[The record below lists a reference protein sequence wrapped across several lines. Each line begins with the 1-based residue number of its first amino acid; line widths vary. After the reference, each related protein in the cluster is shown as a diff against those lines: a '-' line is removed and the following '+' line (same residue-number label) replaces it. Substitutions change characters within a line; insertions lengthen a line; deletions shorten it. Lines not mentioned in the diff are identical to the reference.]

1 MTMTRIEPRALLA
14 VCLSLALLAYVG
26 CGRTV
31 HTTDPADTSKRSN
44 GDTPPVGDANAKLF
58 ADWKGLQATIVIT
71 GQMDGYL
78 DPCGC
83 TEGQLGGLGRRYD
96 LLEKMKTQKIP
107 AVLVD
112 LGSLAKDPASARG
125 GPAEAHQKFLTAL
138 EAYEMMGYDAVGLSP
153 EDLKLGIVD
162 TLSVYL
168 NHKDKLKIVA
178 ANVAPAGELKA
189 AFADTIRPTV
199 IAQAG
204 SYKIGITSV
213 VDPAVYA
220 ALKDS
225 DREALAVTPPD
236 SVLPDVLKTLE
247 AGSDL
252 QVLMVQGPPEFAKA
266 LGEKFPGFEFV
277 VSTSI
282 FADPPEKPEMINN
295 GGTQV
300 VSVGQQGKY
309 VGVVG
314 LFAPTKGK
322 APETQY
328 RRVALNPRFKNAEPM
343 RQLIDETMQEQL
355 KSLRVVEDYRR
366 VVNVGAP
373 AGATYVG
380 ADECKSCHPN
390 TYLKWEGTRHAH
402 AYEVLAKNPKDPRRN
417 REFDAECITCH
428 TVGLEYVSGWV
439 SPEKTPYLKGNQC
452 ENCHGPASKHLE
464 QPDNLDFRRAMA
476 LNPEKAEK
484 GLCHKCHDQ
493 ENSPHF
499 DFKTFYPKIAHKG
512 MDNYADP
519 RVHKGKTPAHAVA
532 GK

>member
-1 MTMTRIEPRALLA
+1 
-14 VCLSLALLAYVG
+14 LS
-26 CGRTV
+26 
-31 HTTDPADTSKRSN
+31 
-44 GDTPPVGDANAKLF
+44 
-58 ADWKGLQATIVIT
+58 
-71 GQMDGYL
+71 
-78 DPCGC
+78 
-83 TEGQLGGLGRRYD
+83 
-96 LLEKMKTQKIP
+96 
-107 AVLVD
+107 
-112 LGSLAKDPASARG
+112 
-125 GPAEAHQKFLTAL
+125 
-138 EAYEMMGYDAVGLSP
+138 
-153 EDLKLGIVD
+153 
-162 TLSVYL
+162 
-168 NHKDKLKIVA
+168 
-178 ANVAPAGELKA
+178 
-189 AFADTIRPTV
+189 
-199 IAQAG
+199 
-204 SYKIGITSV
+204 
-213 VDPAVYA
+213 
-220 ALKDS
+220 
-225 DREALAVTPPD
+225 
-236 SVLPDVLKTLE
+236 DVLKTLE

-252 QVLMVQGPPEFAKA
+252 QVLMVQGPPEFAKMLA
-266 LGEKFPGFEFV
+266 EKFPGFDFV
-277 VSTSI
+277 VATSL
-282 FADPPEKPEMINN
+282 FADPPEKPESVNN
-295 GGTQV
+295 GATQI

-314 LFAPTKGK
+314 LFAPIKGK
-322 APETQY
+322 VPETQY
-328 RRVALNPRFKNAEPM
+328 RRFALNPRLKNAEPI
-343 RQLIDETMQEQL
+343 RQLIDETMQTQL
-355 KSLRVVEDYRR
+355 KALRVVEDYRR

-476 LNPEKAEK
+476 LNPDKAEK

-519 RVHKGKTPAHAVA
+519 RVHKGKTPAHSVA